1 MTWQPSAEIKN
12 DAWFWRWLCNP
23 APMDDDPRGDLIKL
37 VQKLNVAGTP
47 TGGGRRLIEGLQANL
62 KTIKDDSIR
71 SFIQDAIKCYEGELY
86 RPAILMSWM
95 AAIYIL
101 YKHVHNKCLK
111 EFNEEARSKDG
122 KWKAA
127 KEIDDLGRM
136 KEVVFLD
143 RLEAL
148 AVIDR
153 TRRNQLGFCLAL
165 RNSCSHPS
173 SWEISSTIAD
183 AHFEM
188 LLHNVFSES
197 RFTDDI
203 AQPPETI
210 GIELIQRRVGAFF
223 DVRVGDLKSS
233 NKQKKFSEPRQ
244 IAMFLCRKHTCYSFP
259 EIARK
264 FGGRNHSTAVHAVKN
279 IERKMKED
287 PYIFNA
293 VSEISRELEKN

>member
-1 MTWQPSAEIKN
+1 M
-12 DAWFWRWLCNP
+12 
-23 APMDDDPRGDLIKL
+23 
-37 VQKLNVAGTP
+37 
-47 TGGGRRLIEGLQANL
+47 IEGLRANL
-62 KTIKDDSIR
+62 ETIKDDSIR

-111 EFNEEARSKDG
+111 EFNEEAKSKDG

-153 TRRNQLGFCLAL
+153 TRKNQLGICLKL
-165 RNSCSHPS
+165 RNICSHPS
-173 SWEISSTIAD
+173 SLEISSTIAD

-203 AQPPETI
+203 VQPPETI

-223 DVRVGDLKSS
+223 GVRVGDLKSS
-233 NKQKKFSEPRQ
+233 KKQKSISMPRQ
-244 IAMFLCRKHTCYSFP
+244 VAMFLCREHTRCSFSRDCKKIRRKGSFYSCSCGEKHRKENQGGSVHFQRRVRNFP
-259 EIARK
+259 GAEK
-264 FGGRNHSTAVHAVKN
+264 KLGSTASKPDSTVSWQLN
-279 IERKMKED
+279 
-287 PYIFNA
+287 FND
-293 VSEISRELEKN
+293 

>member
-1 MTWQPSAEIKN
+1 M
-12 DAWFWRWLCNP
+12 
-23 APMDDDPRGDLIKL
+23 
-37 VQKLNVAGTP
+37 
-47 TGGGRRLIEGLQANL
+47 IEGLRANL
-62 KTIKDDSIR
+62 ETIKDNSIR

-111 EFNEEARSKDG
+111 EFNEEAKSKDG

-153 TRRNQLGFCLAL
+153 TRKNQLRICLDL

-173 SWEISSTIAD
+173 SWEISSKIAD

-188 LLHNVFSES
+188 LLDNVFSES

-203 AQPPETI
+203 VQPPETIFSHKASKYARFTDDIVQPPETI

-223 DVRVGDLKSS
+223 NVRVADLKSS
-233 NKQKKFSEPRQ
+233 KKQKSISRPRQ
-244 IAMFLCRKHTCYSFP
+244 VAMFLCREHTCYPFT

-264 FGGRNHSTAVHAVKN
+264 FGGRNHSTVVHAVKN

-293 VSEISRELEKN
+293 VSEISRELEKKLGSTSSKHDSTVSWQLNFNDRLRT